1 MKNDDIL
8 IDQSSNNREITVKE
22 EYEDKDEGKK
32 NIALKNL
39 IVFYIKFLTM
49 YIIIFIYKK

>member
-32 NIALKNL
+32 YCSKEPNSIL
-39 IVFYIKFLTM
+39 Y
-49 YIIIFIYKK
+49 